1 MSVQTRD
8 VSGVPVEI
16 KEVAQN
22 TPTEQGTYYSRWH
35 LLVNSNVRAKEGSA
49 RAEQIANT
57 LKDSVRCVFFEHA
70 KEVFICKAKNRETG
84 IQDVFEP
91 PTIEKVEIKMAAEIG
106 SHPSG
111 QRVHVHVLIDVTH
124 HTILSI
130 DVPAMRLAIRTC
142 ILERDP
148 TLPFPFIRLTWIPV
162 NKAIEKYI
170 GKAPVGWT

>member
-1 MSVQTRD
+1 MSVQTKD

-35 LLVNSNVRAKEGSA
+35 LLVNSNLRAAEGSE
-49 RAEQIANT
+49 RANQIADT

-70 KEVFICKAKNRETG
+70 KEVFVCKVPGDK
-84 IQDVFEP
+84 FEP
-91 PTIEKVEIKMAAEIG
+91 PTIQKIEIKMAAEIG
-106 SHPSG
+106 SDPRG

-130 DVPAMRLAIRTC
+130 DVPVMRQAIWDC
-142 ILERDP
+142 IRERDP
-148 TLPFPFIRLTWIPV
+148 TMPYPFIRLKWIPV